1 MDDDICGKFV
11 VLKTYLPDEL
21 GKSSVVIFDDSSKL
35 KDYCPDGNCNT
46 NLNKIMAG
54 FLWLFEQNCSKFQK
68 TPDKNKMITIFLYI
82 ISWLSYKLNQNS
94 EYNFTTINDFYTKHV
109 NDNQKYTSII
119 NDASKCTNFKNIIDE
134 QKDFLNINIEDM
146 SNFYDAFKLLCNI
159 HDNVETSADDNTLSG
174 NAIHFFNK
182 YSEINDY
189 YNIENTLYSKILSFL
204 STDYNKLKTKCDSKL
219 DQSKKF
225 PTLPTE
231 RATKSFLRHS
241 SIQIS
246 VIPMTFIFFALLI
259 YLGIMYKASKTQFK
273 NQKNNEENNS
283 LIYDSKSSDY
293 LGIIIMIDIF

>member
-1 MDDDICGKFV
+1 MDDDICGNFV
-11 VLKTYLPDEL
+11 VLRTYLPDEL
-21 GKSSVVIFDDSSKL
+21 GESAKIDFKSSSSL
-35 KDYCPDGNCNT
+35 KKYCPNGNCNT
-46 NLNKIMAG
+46 NLDKIMAG
-54 FLWLFEQNCSKFQK
+54 FLWLFEENCSKFQK
-68 TPDKNKMITIFLYI
+68 TPSDENKMITIFLYI

-109 NDNQKYTSII
+109 NDNQQYTSII
-119 NDASKCTNFKNIIDE
+119 NDVSKCTNFKKIIDK

-159 HDNVETSADDNTLSG
+159 HDNVTRNVYDNTLSG

-204 STDYNKLKTKCDSKL
+204 STDYNNLKTKCDKNL

-225 PTLPTE
+225 PILPTE
-231 RATKSFLRHS
+231 RATKTFLRQS

-246 VIPMTFIFFALLI
+246 VVPMTFIFCALLI
-259 YLGIMYKASKTQFK
+259 YLGIVYKRSSFDFRKRI
-273 NQKNNEENNS
+273 QKLNLRIKKITKKINH
-283 LIYDSKSSDY
+283 
-293 LGIIIMIDIF
+293 